1 MPAFEETCLTTPTAT
16 EPLAPAAPRTA
27 APRTA
32 AIVFLEKL
40 GRALH
45 RYGSPAHRL
54 EEAMT
59 EVARRLGL
67 RGQFFSTP
75 TAIFASFETDHADR
89 RHDTVL
95 LRVEPGDVDL
105 EKLSWLDVVV
115 SRVVRGELAPRQ
127 AAAAVDALEEAPHRY
142 GAGLTTAAY
151 AAVSASAACFF
162 GGGWREL
169 LAAGGVGI
177 LIGLLALAVG
187 RFPSAGRVFELLSAT
202 LAAFVTAVS
211 AELAGV
217 APQIV
222 TVAGLIV
229 LIPGFTLTV
238 AMTELATRHLVSGS
252 ARLSGAALVFLVI
265 GFGVALGKR
274 LGEALVG
281 AGAAVV
287 PETLPRWAEAVALA
301 VAAAGFT
308 VLFRAHPR
316 DAGWVLAGGTVAY
329 AGSRLGAA
337 LLGPELGAFM
347 GAALVGVAS
356 NAFARW
362 RDRPAAIAQLP
373 GLMLLVPGSIGFR
386 GVSSFLAH
394 DALSGVQS
402 AFTMA
407 LVAIALVTGL
417 LLANVLVPPRRAL

>member
-1 MPAFEETCLTTPTAT
+1 MTTPTAI
-16 EPLAPAAPRTA
+16 EPTAPSTPRTA
-27 APRTA
+27 AT
-32 AIVFLEKL
+32 VFLEKL

-54 EEAMT
+54 EDALT

-67 RGQFFSTP
+67 RAQFFSTP

-95 LRVEPGDVDL
+95 LRVEPGEVDL
-105 EKLSWLDVVV
+105 EKLSWLDAVV

-127 AAAAVDALEEAPHRY
+127 AAAAVDALVEAPPRF

-151 AAVSASAACFF
+151 AAVSASAASFF
-162 GGGWREL
+162 GGGGREV
-169 LAAGGVGI
+169 LAAGGVGL

-187 RFPSAGRVFELLSAT
+187 RSPSAGRVFELLSAT

-217 APQIV
+217 APQVV

-252 ARLSGAALVFLVI
+252 ARLWGAALVFLII
-265 GFGVALGKR
+265 GFGVALGMR
-274 LGEALVG
+274 LGEGLVG
-281 AGAAVV
+281 GAAEIA
-287 PETLPRWAEAVALA
+287 PAALPAWAEAVALV

-329 AGSRLGAA
+329 AGSRLGAV
-337 LLGPELGAFM
+337 LLGPELGAFV
-347 GAALVGVAS
+347 GAVLVGAGS
-356 NAFARW
+356 NLFARL

-394 DALSGVQS
+394 DALSGVQA

-407 LVAIALVTGL
+407 LVAVALVTGL
-417 LLANVLVPPRRAL
+417 LLANVLLPPKRAL